1 MHDSTKYKPQL
12 IELRQDLTRRV
23 DAISKDLHHEETE
36 IEKDFAEQATQLEND
51 EVLNSLNDEAKVT
64 VMQIDKALL
73 RMNDGTFGL
82 CTECGVEINAQRLD
96 VVPYAEF
103 CIECAEGKANSA

>member
-1 MHDSTKYKPQL
+1 MVDSTKYKTQL
-12 IELRQDLTRRV
+12 AEIRQDLTRRV
-23 DAISKDLHHEETE
+23 DAISKDLHHEEVE

-73 RMNDGTFGL
+73 RINDGTFGA
-82 CTECGVEINAQRLD
+82 CTECGTEINEHRLD

-103 CIECAEGKANSA
+103 CIECAEGKAG

>member
-1 MHDSTKYKPQL
+1 MHNSTKYKTQL
-12 IELRQDLTRRV
+12 IALRQDLTRRV
-23 DAISKDLHHEETE
+23 DAISKDLHHEENA

-51 EVLNSLNDEAKVT
+51 EVLNSLNDDAKVT

-73 RMNDGTFGL
+73 RIKDGTFGA
-82 CTECGVEINAQRLD
+82 CTECGIEINENRLD

-103 CIECAEGKANSA
+103 CIECAEGKAS

>member
-1 MHDSTKYKPQL
+1 MLNTTKYKAQL
-12 IELRQDLTRRV
+12 KELRQDLASRV
-23 DAISKDLHHEETE
+23 DAISRDLHHEETA

-51 EVLNSLNDEAKVT
+51 EVLNSLNDDGKET

-73 RMNDGTFGL
+73 RINDGTFGI
-82 CTECGVEINAQRLD
+82 CTGCGVKINEHRLD

-103 CIECAEGKANSA
+103 CIECAEGEVS

>member
-1 MHDSTKYKPQL
+1 MHNSTKYKTQL
-12 IELRQDLTRRV
+12 IALRQDLTRRV
-23 DAISKDLHHEETE
+23 DAISKDLHHEEVE

-51 EVLNSLNDEAKVT
+51 EVLNSLNDDAKAS

-73 RMNDGTFGL
+73 RINDGTFGV
-82 CTECGVEINAQRLD
+82 CTECGIEINEKRLD

-103 CIECAEGKANSA
+103 CIECAEGKAG

>member
-1 MHDSTKYKPQL
+1 MHDSSKYKTQL
-12 IELRQDLTRRV
+12 IALRQDLTRRV
-23 DAISKDLHHEETE
+23 DAISKDLHHEEVE

-73 RMNDGTFGL
+73 RIKDGTFGA
-82 CTECGVEINAQRLD
+82 CTECGTEINEHRLD

-103 CIECAEGKANSA
+103 CIECAEGKAG

>member
-1 MHDSTKYKPQL
+1 MVDSTKYKTQL
-12 IELRQDLTRRV
+12 IENRQDLTRRV
-23 DAISKDLHHEETE
+23 EAISNDLHHVETE

-51 EVLNSLNDEAKVT
+51 EVLNSLNDEAKIT

-73 RMNDGTFGL
+73 RIKEGTFGL
-82 CTECGVEINAQRLD
+82 CTECGTQINEQRLD

-103 CIECAEGKANSA
+103 CIDCAEGEASSA